1 MLYSKAND
9 PNTFDVEAFEFKDA
23 EEAKRC
29 AKFLNELLADNEI
42 DRAMTL
48 MIDALA
54 YREAAQEIKEK
65 ENARWGCEPIDY
77 DREFEVIIRYLEKV
91 EQELEANNE

>member
-1 MLYSKAND
+1 MEPKITHYRLKLYPEGTND
-9 PNTFDVEAFEFKDA
+9 D
-23 EEAKRC
+23 
-29 AKFLNELLADNEI
+29 EI

>member
-1 MLYSKAND
+1 MKIKTYYYTADLDIAS
-9 PNTFDVEAFEFKDA
+9 EAA
-23 EEAKRC
+23 S
-29 AKFLNELLADNEI
+29 EI

-91 EQELEANNE
+91 EAELEGE

>member
-1 MLYSKAND
+1 
-9 PNTFDVEAFEFKDA
+9 
-23 EEAKRC
+23 
-29 AKFLNELLADNEI
+29 
-42 DRAMTL
+42 

>member
-1 MLYSKAND
+1 MYPCGLCGEWIND
-9 PNTFDVEAFEFKDA
+9 GDIYWYHVWKEHEERRKEIDA
-23 EEAKRC
+23 
-29 AKFLNELLADNEI
+29 EI

>member
-1 MLYSKAND
+1 MYPCGLCGKWVENGDVCWPCTNKAA
-9 PNTFDVEAFEFKDA
+9 VEKR
-23 EEAKRC
+23 EEAYR
-29 AKFLNELLADNEI
+29 EI

-91 EQELEANNE
+91 EQELEDDLIK